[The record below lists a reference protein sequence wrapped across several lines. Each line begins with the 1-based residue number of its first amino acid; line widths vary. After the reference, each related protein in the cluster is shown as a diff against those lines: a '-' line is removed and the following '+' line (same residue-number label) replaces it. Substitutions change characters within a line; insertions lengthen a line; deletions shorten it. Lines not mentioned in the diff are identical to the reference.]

1 MPANEDRKAI
11 VSKDRDGKNITID
24 VLRPTATHLR
34 TAQMEYNRAF
44 RDALES
50 GALLRQKLDQYMTE
64 QGIWN
69 EDKEKKYQT
78 VNKEILDL
86 EKRLRGGGIKLKSA
100 KRLAIKM
107 REKRD
112 EFRDLI
118 SERTAMDG
126 NTAEGQADNARFN
139 SLLIQ
144 CLVEEDTDDPLF
156 DTLESYDKK
165 ATDPYVI
172 SGAGQL
178 AQMMYNLDPEYD
190 NNLPE
195 NKFLRDYKFADKK
208 NRLINDDGKL
218 VDDDGRLINDEG
230 RYVDK
235 KGQYIDVEGIP
246 LDKEGDYLIEQ
257 KPFLDNEGKPIV
269 IEKVEETETS
279 ETTEETEE
287 AEVVEEVEA
296 T

>member
-1 MPANEDRKAI
+1 MPDNEDRKAI
-11 VSKDRDGKNITID
+11 VGKDRDGNNVTID
-24 VLRPTATHLR
+24 VLRPNAKHLR
-34 TAQMEYNRAF
+34 TAQMEYNKAF

-50 GALLRQKLDQYMTE
+50 GALLRQKLDQYMTS
-64 QGIWN
+64 QGLWN
-69 EDKEKKYQT
+69 EEKEKKYQEI
-78 VNKEILDL
+78 NKEILEL
-86 EKRLRGGGIKLKSA
+86 ERRLKGGGIKLRSA

-112 EFRDLI
+112 EFRELI

-165 ATDPYVI
+165 AAEPYVI

-178 AQMMYNLDPEYD
+178 AQMMYNLDPDYD

-195 NKFLRDYKFADKK
+195 NKFLRDYKFADKS
-208 NRLINDDGKL
+208 NRLINKEGNL
-218 VDDDGRLINDEG
+218 VDEDGRLINEDGRFIDENG
-230 RYVDK
+230 GFVD
-235 KGQYIDVEGIP
+235 IDGNP
-246 LDKEGDYLIEQ
+246 LDEDGDYLLET
-257 KPFLDNEGKPIV
+257 KPFLDDEGNPV
-269 IEKVEETETS
+269 TLEETENTETS
-279 ETTEETEE
+279 ETTENSK
-287 AEVVEEVEA
+287 AEVEKEVKA
-296 T
+296 S

>member
-1 MPANEDRKAI
+1 MPDNEDRKAI
-11 VSKDRDGKNITID
+11 VGKDRDGNNVTID

-50 GALLRQKLDQYMTE
+50 GALLRQKLDQYMTD
-64 QGIWN
+64 QGLWD
-69 EDKEKKYQT
+69 ESKEKKYQEI
-78 VNKEILDL
+78 NKQILDL
-86 EKRLRGGGIKLKSA
+86 EKKLRGGGIKLKTA
-100 KRLAIKM
+100 KKLALTM

-144 CLVEEDTDDPLF
+144 CLVEEETEDPLF
-156 DTLESYDKK
+156 DSLESYDKK
-165 ATDPYVI
+165 ATEPYVI
-172 SGAGQL
+172 AGAGQL

-195 NKFLRDYKFADKK
+195 NKFLRDYKFADKE
-208 NRLINDDGKL
+208 NRLINNDGKL
-218 VDDDGRLINDEG
+218 VDDNGKLINEEG
-230 RYVDK
+230 RYVDDN
-235 KGQYIDVEGIP
+235 GEYIDVDGNR
-246 LDKEGDYLIEQ
+246 LDKDGEYIIDE
-257 KPFLDNEGKPIV
+257 KPFLDDDGQPVVLE
-269 IEKVEETETS
+269 S
-279 ETTEETEE
+279 DQDEETEE
-287 AEVVEEVEA
+287 DATSEEITASKEVEA
-296 T
+296 Q

>member
-1 MPANEDRKAI
+1 MPDNEDRKAI
-11 VSKDRDGKNITID
+11 VGKDRDGNNVTID
-24 VLRPTATHLR
+24 VLRPTAAHLR

-50 GALLRQKLDQYMTE
+50 GALLRQKLDQYMTS
-64 QGIWN
+64 QGLWN
-69 EDKEKKYQT
+69 
-78 VNKEILDL
+78 DL
-86 EKRLRGGGIKLKSA
+86 ERRLKGGGIKLKTA
-100 KRLAIKM
+100 KRLAIRM

-144 CLVEEDTDDPLF
+144 CLVEEETDDPLF
-156 DTLESYDKK
+156 SSLESYDKK
-165 ATDPYVI
+165 AAEPYVI
-172 SGAGQL
+172 TGAGQL

-195 NKFLRDYKFADKK
+195 NKFLRDYKFADEK
-208 NRLINDDGKL
+208 NRLINDGGNL
-218 VDDDGRLINDEG
+218 VDEDGRLIDDEG
-230 RYVDK
+230 RFVNEKGEYVD
-235 KGQYIDVEGIP
+235 IEGNLI
-246 LDKEGDYLIEQ
+246 DKEGEYLVEQ
-257 KPFLDNEGKPIV
+257 KPFLDDDGNPIV
-269 IEKVEETETS
+269 
-279 ETTEETEE
+279 TEE
-287 AEVVEEVEA
+287 AEAVKEKVEA

>member
-1 MPANEDRKAI
+1 MPDNEDRKAI
-11 VSKDRDGKNITID
+11 VGKDRDGNNVTID
-24 VLRPTATHLR
+24 VLRPTAAHLR

-50 GALLRQKLDQYMTE
+50 GALLRQKLDQYMTS
-64 QGIWN
+64 QGLWN
-69 EDKEKKYQT
+69 EEKEKKYQEI
-78 VNKEILDL
+78 NKEILDL
-86 EKRLRGGGIKLKSA
+86 ERRLKGGGIKLKTA
-100 KRLAIKM
+100 KRLAIRM

-144 CLVEEDTDDPLF
+144 CLVEEEPDDPLF
-156 DTLESYDKK
+156 SSLESYDKK
-165 ATDPYVI
+165 AAEPYVI
-172 SGAGQL
+172 TGAGQL

-195 NKFLRDYKFADKK
+195 NKFLRDYKFADEK
-208 NRLINDDGKL
+208 NRLINDGGNL
-218 VDDDGRLINDEG
+218 VDEDGRLIDDEG
-230 RYVDK
+230 RFVNEKGEYVD
-235 KGQYIDVEGIP
+235 IEGNLI
-246 LDKEGDYLIEQ
+246 DKEGEYLVEQ
-257 KPFLDNEGKPIV
+257 KPFLDDDGNPIV
-269 IEKVEETETS
+269 
-279 ETTEETEE
+279 TEE
-287 AEVVEEVEA
+287 AEAVKEKVEA

>member
-1 MPANEDRKAI
+1 MPDNEDRKAI
-11 VSKDRDGKNITID
+11 VGKDRDGNNVTID
-24 VLRPTATHLR
+24 VLRPNAKHLR
-34 TAQMEYNRAF
+34 TAQMEYNKAF

-50 GALLRQKLDQYMTE
+50 GALLRQKLDQYMTS
-64 QGIWN
+64 QGLWN
-69 EDKEKKYQT
+69 EEKEKKYQEI
-78 VNKEILDL
+78 NKEILEL
-86 EKRLRGGGIKLKSA
+86 ERRLKGGGIKLRSA

-112 EFRDLI
+112 EFRELI

-165 ATDPYVI
+165 AAEPYVI

-178 AQMMYNLDPEYD
+178 AQMMYNLDPDYD

-195 NKFLRDYKFADKK
+195 NKFLRDYKFADKS
-208 NRLINDDGKL
+208 NRLINKEGNL
-218 VDDDGRLINDEG
+218 VDEDGRLINEDG
-230 RYVDK
+230 RFINESGGFVD
-235 KGQYIDVEGIP
+235 IDGNP
-246 LDKEGDYLIEQ
+246 LDEDGDYLLET
-257 KPFLDNEGKPIV
+257 KPFLDDEGNPV
-269 IEKVEETETS
+269 TLEETENTETS
-279 ETTEETEE
+279 ETTENSK
-287 AEVVEEVEA
+287 AEVEKEVKA
-296 T
+296 S

>member
-1 MPANEDRKAI
+1 MPDNEDRKAI
-11 VSKDRDGKNITID
+11 VGKDRDGKNITID

-34 TAQMEYNRAF
+34 TAQMEYNRSF

-64 QGIWN
+64 QGLWN
-69 EDKEKKYQT
+69 EDKEKKYQS

-86 EKRLRGGGIKLKSA
+86 EKRLKGGGIKLKSA

-112 EFRDLI
+112 EFRELI

-144 CLVEEDTDDPLF
+144 CLVEEDTEDPLF

-208 NRLINDDGKL
+208 NRLINDSGKL
-218 VDDDGRLINDEG
+218 IDDDGRLINDEG

-235 KGQYIDVEGIP
+235 KGQYIDVEGVP
-246 LDKEGDYLIEQ
+246 LDKEGDYLIDQ
-257 KPFLDNEGKPIV
+257 KPFLDDEGKPIV
-269 IEKVEETETS
+269 TEKVEEAETS
-279 ETTEETEE
+279 ETTEE
-287 AEVVEEVEA
+287 AKVAEEVEA

>member
-1 MPANEDRKAI
+1 MPDNEDRKAI
-11 VSKDRDGKNITID
+11 VGKDRDGNNVTID
-24 VLRPTATHLR
+24 VLRPTAAHLR

-50 GALLRQKLDQYMTE
+50 GALLRQKLDQYMTS
-64 QGIWN
+64 QGLWN
-69 EDKEKKYQT
+69 EEKEKKYQEI
-78 VNKEILDL
+78 NKEILDL
-86 EKRLRGGGIKLKSA
+86 ERRLKGGGIKLKTA
-100 KRLAIKM
+100 KRLAIRM

-144 CLVEEDTDDPLF
+144 CLVEEETDDPLF
-156 DTLESYDKK
+156 SSLESYDKK
-165 ATDPYVI
+165 AAEPYVI
-172 SGAGQL
+172 TGAGQL

-195 NKFLRDYKFADKK
+195 NKFLRDYKFADEK
-208 NRLINDDGKL
+208 NRLINDGGNL
-218 VDDDGRLINDEG
+218 VDEDGRLIDDEG
-230 RYVDK
+230 RFVNEKGEYVD
-235 KGQYIDVEGIP
+235 IEGNLI
-246 LDKEGDYLIEQ
+246 DKEGEYLVEQ
-257 KPFLDNEGKPIV
+257 KPFLDDDGNPIV
-269 IEKVEETETS
+269 
-279 ETTEETEE
+279 TEE
-287 AEVVEEVEA
+287 AEAVKEEVEA

>member
-1 MPANEDRKAI
+1 MPDNEDRKAI
-11 VSKDRDGKNITID
+11 VAKDRDGNNVTID
-24 VLRPTATHLR
+24 VLRPNAKHLR
-34 TAQMEYNRAF
+34 TAQMEYNKAF

-50 GALLRQKLDQYMTE
+50 GALLRQKLDQYMTS
-64 QGIWN
+64 QGLWN
-69 EDKEKKYQT
+69 EEKEKKYQEI
-78 VNKEILDL
+78 NKEILDL
-86 EKRLRGGGIKLKSA
+86 ERRLRGGGIKLKTA

-144 CLVEEDTDDPLF
+144 CLVEEETDDPLF
-156 DTLESYDKK
+156 GSLESYDKK
-165 ATDPYVI
+165 AAEPYVI
-172 SGAGQL
+172 TGAGQL

-195 NKFLRDYKFADKK
+195 NKFLRDYKFADEK
-208 NRLINDDGKL
+208 NRLINDGGNL
-218 VDDDGRLINDEG
+218 VDDDGRLIDDEG
-230 RYVDK
+230 RFVNEKGEYVD
-235 KGQYIDVEGIP
+235 IEGNLI
-246 LDKEGDYLIEQ
+246 DKEGEYLVEQ
-257 KPFLDNEGKPIV
+257 KPFLDDDGNPIV
-269 IEKVEETETS
+269 TEEA
-279 ETTEETEE
+279 ETEE
-287 AEVVEEVEA
+287 AEAVKEKVEA

>member
-1 MPANEDRKAI
+1 MPDNEDRKAI
-11 VSKDRDGKNITID
+11 VGKDRDGNNVTID
-24 VLRPTATHLR
+24 VLRPTAAHLR

-50 GALLRQKLDQYMTE
+50 GALLRQKLDQYMTS
-64 QGIWN
+64 QGLWN
-69 EDKEKKYQT
+69 EEKEKKYQEI
-78 VNKEILDL
+78 NKEILDL
-86 EKRLRGGGIKLKSA
+86 ERRLKGGGIKLKTA
-100 KRLAIKM
+100 KRLAIRM

-144 CLVEEDTDDPLF
+144 CLVEEETDDPLF
-156 DTLESYDKK
+156 SSLESYDKK
-165 ATDPYVI
+165 AAEPYVI
-172 SGAGQL
+172 TGAGQL

-195 NKFLRDYKFADKK
+195 NKFLRDYKFADEK
-208 NRLINDDGKL
+208 NRLINDGGNL
-218 VDDDGRLINDEG
+218 VDEDGRLIDDEG
-230 RYVDK
+230 RFVNEKGEYVD
-235 KGQYIDVEGIP
+235 IEGNLI
-246 LDKEGDYLIEQ
+246 DKEGEYLVEQ
-257 KPFLDNEGKPIV
+257 KPFLDDDGNPIV
-269 IEKVEETETS
+269 
-279 ETTEETEE
+279 TEE
-287 AEVVEEVEA
+287 AEAVKEKVEA